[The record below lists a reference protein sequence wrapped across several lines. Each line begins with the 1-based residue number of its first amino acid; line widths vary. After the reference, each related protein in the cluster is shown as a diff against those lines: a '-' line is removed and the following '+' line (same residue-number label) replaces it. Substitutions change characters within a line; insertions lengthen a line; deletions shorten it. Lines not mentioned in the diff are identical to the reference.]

1 MHRALNRP
9 MKDIPTSG
17 YPEIYRIVSQ
27 KALDNGGESQNPI
40 SGGVNLEIP
49 STNGGDK
56 KAGGCC

>member
-1 MHRALNRP
+1 

-40 SGGVNLEIP
+40 SGGVNLENP